1 MIKRELYMSR
11 LRPFF
16 GNEIIKVLTG
26 IRRSG
31 KSVMLELIKD
41 ELRERGVSPEQMIS
55 LNFEQ
60 MSNAP
65 LCTAPAL
72 YGEITERVKQLE
84 GKKAYLFFD
93 EIQEVDAW
101 EKCVNSFRVD
111 FDCDIYITGSNAKL
125 LSGDLA
131 TYLAGR
137 YVEFVVYPFSFA
149 EFLQLYDTGDTPAD
163 RAAAFREYLSLGGM
177 PFLANLMGNKE
188 AAYQYLRDVYNS
200 VVLKDVVK
208 RNGIRDVD
216 LLERIVT
223 YVLANVGHPF
233 SATSV
238 SKYFKSENRA
248 VSHETVMNYISHC
261 EDAFLFYRVKRQD
274 LAGKKILAVNEKYY
288 VADHGLREAV
298 YGQNTRN
305 IDQILENIVYMEL
318 LRRGYSVTIGKAGE
332 KEVDFVCERKGAK
345 FYVQVTY
352 LLASEDTVAR
362 EFGAFYSVRDNFP
375 KYVVSMDELDMGR
388 DGIKHMNLRDFLLA
402 PEWA

>member
-11 LRPFF
+11 IRPFI
-16 GNEIIKVLTG
+16 GNELIKVVTG

-41 ELRERGVSPEQMIS
+41 ELRERGVSSEQMIS

-72 YGEITERVKQLE
+72 HEEITARVKQIE

-149 EFLQLYDTGDTPAD
+149 EFLQLHSAVETPVD

-238 SKYFKSENRA
+238 SKHFKSENRT

-274 LAGKKILAVNEKYY
+274 LAGKKILSVNEKYY

-332 KEVDFVCERKGAK
+332 KEVDFVCERQGEKL
-345 FYVQVTY
+345 YVQVTY
-352 LLASEDTVAR
+352 LLASEDTIAR
-362 EFGAFYSVRDNFP
+362 EFGAFYTIRDNFP
-375 KYVVSMDELDMGR
+375 KYVVSMDDLDMGR
-388 DGIKHMNLRDFLLA
+388 EGIKHMNIRDFLLA
-402 PEWA
+402 PEWT